1 MASGRVGG
9 TKALI
14 SGKVGNEVYQIRQ
27 NSDGTYGQVVQ
38 PYVEK
43 QPPTKTVRLAVQ
55 QMCTA
60 MVESMMKDLKEVGKI
75 SFQSGANKSKSLN
88 AFSSYNLLKLA
99 QDCKANW
106 WDSTQFCYPQKGN
119 SIKLGGAFIM
129 SAGSLNFNSFEN
141 IGSPDA
147 NGTPFSYTVD
157 RVFSG
162 SFLVFR
168 IPAVNCTIEQFMQA
182 NRLVYSSVVVH
193 VNYWDDQEDYEGR
206 YDYNIITLNPKIRPS
221 MVATPENLD
230 SLFVCKANHD
240 AFKYYNSST
249 SAFLVGNGTT
259 DAVHNREYRCVA
271 GFTIDLRTGRKMISS
286 SVMQSL
292 DRDGFQWMLTAYPCN
307 SVASWLEVPATPPV
321 PYPW

>member
-27 NSDGTYGQVVQ
+27 NSDGSYGQVVQ
-38 PYVEK
+38 AYVEK

-60 MVESMMKDLKEVGKI
+60 MVEAMMKDLKEVGKI

-129 SAGSLNFNSFEN
+129 ASGSLNFNSFQQL
-141 IGSPDA
+141 GSPDSMH
-147 NGTPFSYTVD
+147 PDFRYVVD

-168 IPAVNCTIEQFMQA
+168 IPQVNCTIEQFMQA

-193 VNYWDDQEDYEGR
+193 VNYWDDQEAYTGR

-230 SLFVCKANHD
+230 ALFVCKANYD
-240 AFKYYNSST
+240 PFKYYNGST
-249 SAFLVGNGTT
+249 SAFLVGNGIT

-271 GFTIDLRTGRKMISS
+271 GFTIDTRTGRRMVSS
-286 SVMQSL
+286 SVLQSL
-292 DRDGFQWMLTAYPCN
+292 DRDGYQWMLTAYPCN
-307 SVASWLEVPATPPV
+307 SVATWLETTVTPPV